1 MIEYPLFLH
10 IFGSVTSVNY
20 CLSFNNI
27 LHFDEECDVVVYTQ
41 RLKQHINILKDSI
54 RLVSILHVNK
64 LSKFIM

>member
-20 CLSFNNI
+20 CLSSNNI
-27 LHFDEECDVVVYTQ
+27 LHFDEECYVVVYTQ